1 MKKVILLM
9 LIVIPVLSQA
19 QQKMTLTGQVS
30 VAPVYPLIQKTAVPL
45 LTAGRFPVFSSFFSS
60 SQLTAIAPKATSPVG
75 PRDYYQQCF
84 GYFCKREWNW
94 EKQTKVPVKLRLGS
108 YQEAQRIEGKR

>member
-9 LIVIPVLSQA
+9 LIVIPVLSNA
-19 QQKMTLTGQVS
+19 QQKPGTMGQLS
-30 VAPVYPLIQKTAVPL
+30 VAPLYPLIHTTFMLRTTEA
-45 LTAGRFPVFSSFFSS
+45 TPVFSSVFSS
-60 SQLTAIAPKATSPVG
+60 SQVNPTTPKAKSPVG

-94 EKQTKVPVKLRLGS
+94 EKQTKVPLKLRLGT
-108 YQEAQRIEGKR
+108 YQDAQRMEGKR

>member
-1 MKKVILLM
+1 MKKLILLLVM
-9 LIVIPVLSQA
+9 VIPVLSKA
-19 QQKMTLTGQVS
+19 QQKAISQLS
-30 VAPVYPLIQKTAVPL
+30 VAPLYPLINKVAT
-45 LTAGRFPVFSSFFSS
+45 PVMTSPVVDFSSA
-60 SQLTAIAPKATSPVG
+60 QLLSTSAPKVKSPVG

-108 YQEAQRIEGKR
+108 YQEAQRIEGKH